1 MYSVISYHS
10 TRYIL
15 KLAELLALISFCSE
29 RGKMDINC
37 SAVEPPP
44 EACTLNTHISTTGC
58 YCNNPDVS
66 SAAFVH
72 LTAQPTSS
80 WGKIYYSHCQRNIH
94 SNMTF
99 IGLNVCSLTSINRS
113 VSNLALGC
121 IHLRFHLV
129 PL

>member
-44 EACTLNTHISTTGC
+44 EAYTHISTTGC
-58 YCNNPDVS
+58 YCNNPDAS
-66 SAAFVH
+66 SEAFV
-72 LTAQPTSS
+72 LLINKPFT
-80 WGKIYYSHCQRNIH
+80 GR
-94 SNMTF
+94 F
-99 IGLNVCSLTSINRS
+99 SLTNRLRI
-113 VSNLALGC
+113 VS
-121 IHLRFHLV
+121 
-129 PL
+129 